1 MIRVR
6 WHGHSCF
13 EISNGRVIVL
23 DPHDGTSIGIPP
35 PKVRAD
41 IIVISHDHFDH
52 NQARVVEKE
61 SSVKVRESKEVEGVK
76 IEGIRAYHDKE
87 KGSKRGEITIF
98 KIEFEGMKFCH
109 MGDIGH
115 VPDDET
121 IKKIGKV
128 DMIFIP
134 VGGVFTVDAREAMEI
149 AKKVDARIIVPM
161 HYKIEGLSLPINP
174 LEPFLDLAD
183 FDIRY
188 VANEIE
194 MERDDIPEGKEIW
207 VFSL

>member
-13 EISNGRVIVL
+13 EISDEKTIVI

-35 PKVRAD
+35 PKVKGD
-41 IIVISHDHFDH
+41 IIVITHEHFDH

-61 SSVKVRESKEVEGVK
+61 NSVRVKESKDIEGIK
-76 IEGIRAYHDKE
+76 IEGIGAYHDKE
-87 KGSKRGEITIF
+87 EGRKRGEIKIF
-98 KIEFEGMKFCH
+98 KIEVEGIKFCH

-115 VPDDET
+115 IPDKET
-121 IKKIGKV
+121 IKKIGKI
-128 DMIFIP
+128 DMLFIP
-134 VGGVFTVDAREAMEI
+134 VGGVFTVDAKEAMEI
-149 AKKVDARIIVPM
+149 AKKVDTRIVVPM
-161 HYKIEGLSLPINP
+161 HYKIEGLSLPIEP
-174 LEPFLDLAD
+174 LEPFLEIAE
-183 FDIRY
+183 FEVRY

-194 MERDDIPEGKEIW
+194 MEKEDIPPEKEIL

>member
-13 EISNGRVIVL
+13 EISSEKTIVIE
-23 DPHDGTSIGIPP
+23 PHDGTSIGIPP
-35 PKVRAD
+35 PKVKAD
-41 IIVISHDHFDH
+41 IIIISHDHFDH

-61 SSVKVRESKEVEGVK
+61 NSIKVRESREIDGIK
-76 IEGIRAYHDKE
+76 IERIKAYHDKE
-87 KGSKRGEITIF
+87 GGRKRGKIKMF
-98 KIEFEGMKFCH
+98 KIDFEGIRFCH

-115 VPDDET
+115 VPDEGT
-121 IKKIGKV
+121 IKKIGRV
-128 DMIFIP
+128 DMLFVP
-134 VGGVFTVDAREAMEI
+134 VGGVFTVDAKEAMEI
-149 AKKVDARIIVPM
+149 ARKVDTRIVVPM

-174 LEPFLDLAD
+174 LEPFLDMAD
-183 FDIRY
+183 FEIRY

-194 MERDDIPEGKEIW
+194 MERDDIPSEKEIW

>member
-13 EISNGRVIVL
+13 EISDEKTIVI

-35 PKVRAD
+35 PKVKGD
-41 IIVISHDHFDH
+41 IIVITHEHFDH

-61 SSVKVRESKEVEGVK
+61 NSVRVKESKDIEGIK
-76 IEGIRAYHDKE
+76 IEGIGAYHDKE
-87 KGSKRGEITIF
+87 EGRKRGEIKIF
-98 KIEFEGMKFCH
+98 KIEVEGIKFCH

-115 VPDDET
+115 IPDKET
-121 IKKIGKV
+121 IKKIGKI
-128 DMIFIP
+128 DMLFIP
-134 VGGVFTVDAREAMEI
+134 VGGVFTVDAKEAMEI
-149 AKKVDARIIVPM
+149 AKKVDTRIVVPM
-161 HYKIEGLSLPINP
+161 HYKIEGLSLPIEP
-174 LEPFLDLAD
+174 LEPFLEIAE
-183 FDIRY
+183 FEVRY

-194 MERDDIPEGKEIW
+194 MEKEDIPPEKEIW